1 MKNLLKIVTH
11 CLENKKS
18 THFTCPAMVFTRGES
33 SHSFTSRKKACN
45 SLTPS
50 FLWDS
55 HTAFLF
61 LNFQRDGII
70 NYDAFAKLL
79 AHLSVFC
86 LVEPQLAQTRTQV
99 AMKRWSL
106 LSPCFLWMFNTS
118 VESLSN
124 ADQTRKKREAA
135 DLICHRLNYLPPIS
149 LALAV
154 YRRDYFAMLIWFYR
168 NWLTGRKTAR

>member
-1 MKNLLKIVTH
+1 MSSYGLYQGRVISLLYFSEKSLQQFDPQFPVRFTH
-11 CLENKKS
+11 GFFVSQL
-18 THFTCPAMVFTRGES
+18 PTR
-33 SHSFTSRKKACN
+33 R
-45 SLTPS
+45 
-50 FLWDS
+50 
-55 HTAFLF
+55 
-61 LNFQRDGII
+61 II

-118 VESLSN
+118 VESY
-124 ADQTRKKREAA
+124 RPKKREAA
-135 DLICHRLNYLPPIS
+135 DLICHTLNYLPPIS

-154 YRRDYFAMLIWFYR
+154 YRRDYFAMLICFFLETD
-168 NWLTGRKTAR
+168 WLEEKQPDKGISYL

>member
-1 MKNLLKIVTH
+1 MSSYGLYQGRVISLLYFSEKSLQQFDPQFPVRFTH
-11 CLENKKS
+11 GFFVSQL
-18 THFTCPAMVFTRGES
+18 PTR
-33 SHSFTSRKKACN
+33 R
-45 SLTPS
+45 
-50 FLWDS
+50 
-55 HTAFLF
+55 
-61 LNFQRDGII
+61 II

-124 ADQTRKKREAA
+124 TDQRRGRP
-135 DLICHRLNYLPPIS
+135 LICHTLNYLPPIS

-154 YRRDYFAMLIWFYR
+154 YRRDYFAMLICFFFLETD
-168 NWLTGRKTAR
+168 WLEEKQPDKGISYL